1 MFSRI
6 TITVL
11 IYITILLLIFYYKP
25 AMMFGNDGNIKNFDY
40 DTELISSSLM
50 SIEVILPVIAIICY
64 FLVIIL
70 ELIIF

>member
-1 MFSRI
+1 
-6 TITVL
+6 
-11 IYITILLLIFYYKP
+11 
-25 AMMFGNDGNIKNFDY
+25 MMFGNDGNIINFDY

>member
-6 TITVL
+6 TITIL
-11 IYITILLLIFYYKP
+11 IYIIVLLLLFYYKP
-25 AMMFGNDGNIKNFDY
+25 AMMFSNEGNIKNFDY

-50 SIEVILPVIAIICY
+50 SIEVILPIIAVMCY

-70 ELIIF
+70 ELILL